1 MVPMSTATVGVADDT
16 YVCRL
21 ILIGKGAQINGG
33 SNKAL
38 GSESPFSAALAIGG
52 GLYTSAEEKGEEF
65 DATTVLSSAASTT
78 CSRQKAGRR
87 E

>member
-1 MVPMSTATVGVADDT
+1 MVPMSTATVVAAVDAC
-16 YVCRL
+16 VCRL

-38 GSESPFSAALAIGG
+38 GSESPLSAALAIGE
-52 GLYTSAEEKGEEF
+52 GLCASAEDKGEDF
-65 DATTVLSSAASTT
+65 DATSVLISAAST
-78 CSRQKAGRR
+78 SGQKAGRR